1 MRAANDTATKRT
13 ELVAVAEA
21 MIEGKMDLIEG
32 VRKITALRH
41 DVENA
46 DDAVFMP
53 IRAIESE
60 TDHFP
65 VGVARAQY
73 ASDFLRRTDEEMER
87 YLADAKADILTAC
100 KEIVRVYSR
109 ASLRF
114 L

>member
-1 MRAANDTATKRT
+1 MRDTASKRT

-21 MIEGKMDLIEG
+21 MIDGKMNLIEG

-46 DDAVFMP
+46 DDPVFMP

-65 VGVARAQY
+65 ISAARAHY
-73 ASDFLRRTDEEMER
+73 ASDFLRRRDEELER
-87 YLADAKADILTAC
+87 YVADAKEDILTAC
-100 KEIVRVYSR
+100 REIIRVYSR
-109 ASLRF
+109 TSV
-114 L
+114 